1 MAGGAVE
8 PDVTAKVSVRHRP
21 ALVVGCPAAASMPLA
36 ELPIVSV
43 TVEGPVMTKLSKSSL
58 NWQMLSLH
66 GQILSAQFPLS
77 EP

>member
-8 PDVTAKVSVRHRP
+8 ADVTAKVSVRHRP
-21 ALVVGCPAAASMPLA
+21 ALVVAAPVAASMPLA
-36 ELPIVSV
+36 ELPMVSV
-43 TVEGPVMTKLSKSSL
+43 TVEGPVMTKVSKSSL
-58 NWQMLSLH
+58 SWQMLSLH